1 MNIPR
6 VALSRAVDLL
16 TLCTTLDR
24 LLAIHCP
31 LRWREWNKRRVAITI
46 VVCASLLAS
55 ATAALDVTGDRI
67 FAGRLYTALI
77 TMTYRSVVFVAT
89 VTMTAVATVGFHRLS
104 HIKRRR
110 HQSTENRHARALMNA
125 HQNHANNHLIPDAE
139 TNVNLNDEVEVDDAS
154 TFCRD
159 KPHNGDVVTY
169 INKDSSA
176 NLTIVGGIVRKSIP

>member
-1 MNIPR
+1 
-6 VALSRAVDLL
+6 
-16 TLCTTLDR
+16 
-24 LLAIHCP
+24 
-31 LRWREWNKRRVAITI
+31 
-46 VVCASLLAS
+46 
-55 ATAALDVTGDRI
+55 
-67 FAGRLYTALI
+67 
-77 TMTYRSVVFVAT
+77 
-89 VTMTAVATVGFHRLS
+89 
-104 HIKRRR
+104 
-110 HQSTENRHARALMNA
+110 MNA